1 MRAPTL
7 QRWVHFRE
15 VGGGLFVS
23 LRERAYVRER
33 GFETITL
40 ISNRRFLTISRPSY
54 RPLRPP
60 RLRHHVRVAD
70 AVENKLSFCVDIARA
85 VARMFTC
92 PGDVAQLGERLGR
105 IEEVEGSIPFVST
118 TGFD

>member
-15 VGGGLFVS
+15 VGGGLFMSRQRVGCKTARFQGS
-23 LRERAYVRER
+23 RCAVPTRRAQRREILRNFV
-33 GFETITL
+33 
-40 ISNRRFLTISRPSY
+40 
-54 RPLRPP
+54 
-60 RLRHHVRVAD
+60 
-70 AVENKLSFCVDIARA
+70 VDTART

-118 TGFD
+118 TGF

>member
-15 VGGGLFVS
+15 VGGGFLVS
-23 LRERAYVRER
+23 RKRARARRAVVRAALALRRE
-33 GFETITL
+33 I
-40 ISNRRFLTISRPSY
+40 
-54 RPLRPP
+54 
-60 RLRHHVRVAD
+60 LRHF
-70 AVENKLSFCVDIARA
+70 AVDTARM

-105 IEEVEGSIPFVST
+105 IEEVEGSIPFFST
-118 TGFD
+118 TGF

>member
-1 MRAPTL
+1 MIY
-7 QRWVHFRE
+7 H
-15 VGGGLFVS
+15 
-23 LRERAYVRER
+23 

>member
-15 VGGGLFVS
+15 VGGGFLVS
-23 LRERAYVRER
+23 RQHARSDARGACAVLALRRE
-33 GFETITL
+33 I
-40 ISNRRFLTISRPSY
+40 
-54 RPLRPP
+54 
-60 RLRHHVRVAD
+60 LRHF
-70 AVENKLSFCVDIARA
+70 AVDTARM

-118 TGFD
+118 TGF

>member
-15 VGGGLFVS
+15 VGGGFLVS
-23 LRERAYVRER
+23 RQRARARRAVLALRRE
-33 GFETITL
+33 I
-40 ISNRRFLTISRPSY
+40 
-54 RPLRPP
+54 
-60 RLRHHVRVAD
+60 LRHF
-70 AVENKLSFCVDIARA
+70 AVDTARM

-118 TGFD
+118 AGF